1 MPHSTSSKSTESSST
16 FVPLTGSD
24 VFVYPTYM
32 NKETQMKLPKVV
44 ELVKAETP
52 RHGCIAYGSVESESR
67 SRLRH
72 IVVKVGRKWRC
83 DCEHN
88 LFRSLVCDHIRA
100 ARRKW
105 SQLRAA

>member
-1 MPHSTSSKSTESSST
+1 
-16 FVPLTGSD
+16 
-24 VFVYPTYM
+24 
-32 NKETQMKLPKVV
+32 MKRLPKVV